1 MIQPTG
7 MGSPQPQ
14 ADSVTLTQRQI
25 RAAKMRLAMR
35 GFREGWSIFLESRIG
50 VVGLVVI
57 IIFALMAVSH
67 PILMATVWDDATYDP
82 VTGYAFDQTEQ
93 PAAPSWKHLLGT
105 DPLGRDVLSQ
115 LLFKLVERG
124 AIAFVVC
131 GIFRFFQQDDLTLF
145 KVSDLHRVL
154 AAGAGQACQTQFLRQ
169 RLDSRLYD
177 FCE

>member
-1 MIQPTG
+1 MTQPTG
-7 MGSPQPQ
+7 MDSPQPRSG
-14 ADSVTLTQRQI
+14 SVTLTQRQV

-50 VVGLVVI
+50 IVGLVVI

-82 VTGYAFDQTEQ
+82 VTGYAFDQTAQ

-115 LLFKLVERG
+115 LLSSTSSEFIL
-124 AIAFVVC
+124 
-131 GIFRFFQQDDLTLF
+131 
-145 KVSDLHRVL
+145 
-154 AAGAGQACQTQFLRQ
+154 
-169 RLDSRLYD
+169 
-177 FCE
+177 